1 MYPAAAASASVT
13 TPREVRNALCYVL
26 GNGKKHAAEGR
37 EVHLH
42 AVASAIHQGRSP
54 LDTHASHHCLFALP
68 ASYRSRAGSAS
79 LCAAAMTESAPLPEA
94 ATYVQV
100 AINLPLRREFTYV
113 LPRGLTANPGNRV
126 RVHFHGRKL
135 GGIVTAVSDTT
146 DLPPEKVKP
155 IEAVLDAETLLPA
168 SLLELARR
176 MASTYGCSLGEALDA
191 TLPAV
196 AKRRGQRKIPHLELK
211 APLDLAKEAVLALED
226 KHQAQS
232 RVLRTVI
239 EFGGPM
245 PLFDVRRRTNTSD
258 SPWQT
263 LQKNGLLKRV
273 MIAEELEELRPSV
286 DESAVRH
293 ELNEHQQRAVGKVV
307 ESVAARLHRTFL
319 LHGVTGSGK
328 TEVYLRIL
336 EEVRKLGR
344 SGIVLVPEISL
355 TPQTVGRFA
364 SRFPDVAVL
373 HSGLTDAE
381 RGRQWQR
388 LLQGKAKV
396 AVGARSALFAPV
408 QNLGLIVV
416 DEEHE
421 TSFKQDST
429 PRYHAREMAIVR
441 GEIERAVVVLGSATP
456 TLESIGKARRG
467 IYELLTLP
475 QRAGAG
481 RLPHIVVQDLRSE
494 PKDVRRAGVVLS
506 RTLLVMMEERLAA
519 RDQVLLF
526 LNRRGY
532 APVLLCP
539 GCGEAIKCEACSVSM
554 TWHSRRGRLVCHWC
568 SREKRR
574 PEMCPLCQ
582 HAGMHE
588 LGVGTERLE
597 QAVKDRFPLAIVARM
612 DADTMAE
619 RGAHERVLG
628 AFRKKHID
636 VLIGTQMIA
645 KGLDFPDVTLVGVVS
660 ADTGLFVPDYRAAER
675 TFQLLHQVAGRAGRG
690 EKAGTVVIQTF
701 CPDNYAVEAA
711 AKNDYDSFVQQ
722 ELVFRKV
729 TGYPPFSRL
738 LRVLAEA
745 RQEAEARQLLLQAV
759 VPLRGVADVEVL
771 GPAPAVIARVK
782 DHWRWHMLVKCFQP
796 AAFGRAMEAIGTV
809 EDLGTRTCRIT
820 LDVDPSSLM

>member
-1 MYPAAAASASVT
+1 MSELFADPDP
-13 TPREVRNALCYVL
+13 TPR
-26 GNGKKHAAEGR
+26 
-37 EVHLH
+37 
-42 AVASAIHQGRSP
+42 
-54 LDTHASHHCLFALP
+54 
-68 ASYRSRAGSAS
+68 
-79 LCAAAMTESAPLPEA
+79 
-94 ATYVQV
+94 TYVQV
-100 AINLPLRREFTYV
+100 ALNLPLRREFTYA
-113 LPRGLTANPGNRV
+113 LPAGITARPGNRV
-126 RVHFHGRKL
+126 RVNFHGRAL
-135 GGIVTAVSDTT
+135 GGVVTAVGDTT
-146 DLPPEKVKP
+146 DLPPAKVKA
-155 IEAVLDAETLLPA
+155 IESLLDDELTIPP

-176 MASTYGCSLGEALDA
+176 MATTYGCSLGEALDA
-191 TLPAV
+191 MLPSV
-196 AKRRGQRKIPHLELK
+196 AKRRGQRLLPHVQLK
-211 APLDLAKEAVLALED
+211 APHDLAVQAVAELEE
-226 KHQAQS
+226 KHQEQS
-232 RVLRTVI
+232 RVLRTVL

-245 PLFDVRRRTNTSD
+245 PIADVRRRTGTSD

-263 LQKNGLLKRV
+263 LCKNGLLQKV
-273 MIAEELEELRPSV
+273 MLAEELEELVPAP
-286 DESAVRH
+286 EEAAVRH
-293 ELNEHQQRAVGKVV
+293 QLNEHQQKAVDTVATKVRAR
-307 ESVAARLHRTFL
+307 EHRTFL

-336 EEVRKLGR
+336 EEVRNAGR
-344 SGIVLVPEISL
+344 SAIVLVPEISL

-408 QNLGLIVV
+408 QDLGLIVV

-429 PRYHAREMAIVR
+429 PRYHAREMAIAR
-441 GEIERAVVVLGSATP
+441 GELEKAVVVLGSATP

-481 RLPHIVVQDLRSE
+481 RMPKIVVQDLRGE
-494 PKDVRRAGVVLS
+494 PKEVRRAGVVLS
-506 RTLLVMMEERLAA
+506 RTLLVMMEERLKA

-526 LNRRGY
+526 LNRRGF

-539 GCGEAIKCEACSVSM
+539 GCGEAVKCEHCSVSM
-554 TWHSRRGRLVCHWC
+554 TWHSRLGRLVCHWC
-568 SREKRR
+568 CHEKRR
-574 PEMCPLCQ
+574 PEQCPTCQ

-597 QAVKDRFPLAIVARM
+597 QAVKERFPDAIVARM

-619 RGAHERVLG
+619 RGAHERVL
-628 AFRKKHID
+628 ASFRKKHID

-701 CPDNYAVEAA
+701 CPDNYAVQAA
-711 AKNDYDSFVQQ
+711 ANNDYASFVQQ
-722 ELVFRKV
+722 ELSFRKV
-729 TGYPPFSRL
+729 TGYPPFARL

-745 RQEAEARQLLLQAV
+745 RAEAEARELLLAAV
-759 VPLRGVADVEVL
+759 KPLQSMADVEVL
-771 GPAPAVIARVK
+771 GPSPAVIAKVK
-782 DHWRWHMLVKCFQP
+782 DQWRWHMLVKAFTP
-796 AAFGRAMEAIGTV
+796 ASFAQAMTAIGTV
-809 EDLGTRTCRIT
+809 EDLATRTCRVT

>member
-1 MYPAAAASASVT
+1 MVGLAKTDSLDPAGGYSNALPPTFRRSGDAIEAGIPDAAAHCVW
-13 TPREVRNALCYVL
+13 
-26 GNGKKHAAEGR
+26 
-37 EVHLH
+37 
-42 AVASAIHQGRSP
+42 RSMRFTAP
-54 LDTHASHHCLFALP
+54 STMSDSLLVP
-68 ASYRSRAGSAS
+68 APG
-79 LCAAAMTESAPLPEA
+79 
-94 ATYVQV
+94 YVQV
-100 AINLPLRREFTYV
+100 ALNLPLRQEFTYA
-113 LPRGLTANPGNRV
+113 LPPGVTVMPGNRV
-126 RVHFHGRKL
+126 RVPFHGRRL
-135 GGIVTAVSDTT
+135 VGIVTGIATST
-146 DLPPEKVKP
+146 DLEPARIKT
-155 IEAVLDAETLLPA
+155 IEAVIDAGLRLPA

-176 MASTYGCSLGEALDA
+176 LAATYGCSLGEALDA
-191 TLPAV
+191 TLPGV
-196 AKRRGQRKIPHLELK
+196 AKRRGERRLPHLQLK
-211 APLDLAKEAVLALED
+211 APADLAQQAILELEE

-232 RVLRTVI
+232 RVLRTVL

-245 PLFDVRRRTNTSD
+245 PIMDVRRRTGTSD

-263 LQKNGLLKRV
+263 LVKHGLLAKV
-273 MIAEELEELRPSV
+273 MIAEELLELVPAVEERAERHQLNAQQQQAV
-286 DESAVRH
+286 D
-293 ELNEHQQRAVGKVV
+293 
-307 ESVAARLHRTFL
+307 TFL

-328 TEVYLRIL
+328 TEVYLRVL
-336 EEVRKLGR
+336 EEVRNRGK
-344 SGIVLVPEISL
+344 SAIVLVPEISL

-388 LLQGKAKV
+388 LLQGKAKI

-408 QNLGLIVV
+408 QDLGLIVI

-421 TSFKQDST
+421 SSFKQDST

-441 GEIERAVVVLGSATP
+441 GEIENAVVMLGSATP

-481 RLPHIVVQDLRSE
+481 RLPKIVVQDLRGE
-494 PKDVRRAGVVLS
+494 PKESRRDGVVLS
-506 RTLLVMMEERLAA
+506 RTLLAMMQERLAA

-526 LNRRGY
+526 LNRRGF

-539 GCGEAIKCEACSVSM
+539 TCGEAIRCEACSVSM
-554 TWHSRRGRLVCHWC
+554 TWHHRRGRLVCHWC
-568 SREKRR
+568 CQEKRR
-574 PEMCPLCQ
+574 PELCPSCQ
-582 HAGMHE
+582 SPGMHE

-597 QAVKDRFPLAIVARM
+597 QAVKQRFPEAIVARM

-628 AFRKKHID
+628 AFRKRHID

-675 TFQLLHQVAGRAGRG
+675 TFQLLQQVAGRAGRG

-711 AKNDYDSFVQQ
+711 AKHDYESFVQT
-722 ELVFRKV
+722 ELGHRKL
-729 TGYPPFSRL
+729 TGYPPFARL
-738 LRVLAEA
+738 LRVLAES
-745 RQEAEARQLLLQAV
+745 RSEQEAQKLLQQALA
-759 VPLRGVADVEVL
+759 PLRGLPEVEVL
-771 GPAPAVIARVK
+771 GPAPAVVARVK
-782 DHWRWHMLVKCFQP
+782 DHWRWHMLVKCYQP
-796 AAFGRAMEAIGTV
+796 ASFAAAMAAIGTV
-809 EDLGTRTCRIT
+809 EDLATRSCRIT

>member
-1 MYPAAAASASVT
+1 MS
-13 TPREVRNALCYVL
+13 E
-26 GNGKKHAAEGR
+26 
-37 EVHLH
+37 
-42 AVASAIHQGRSP
+42 
-54 LDTHASHHCLFALP
+54 LFADPEP
-68 ASYRSRAGSAS
+68 AR
-79 LCAAAMTESAPLPEA
+79 
-94 ATYVQV
+94 TYVQV
-100 AINLPLRREFTYV
+100 ALNLPLRREFTYA
-113 LPRGLTANPGNRV
+113 LPAGVTARPGNRV
-126 RVHFHGRKL
+126 RVNFHGRAL
-135 GGIVTAVSDTT
+135 GGVVTAVGDTT
-146 DLPPEKVKP
+146 DLPPSKVKA
-155 IEAVLDAETLLPA
+155 IEALLDDELTIPP

-176 MASTYGCSLGEALDA
+176 MAATYGCSLGEALDA
-191 TLPAV
+191 MLPAV
-196 AKRRGQRKIPHLELK
+196 AKRRGQRLLPHVQVK
-211 APLDLAKEAVLALED
+211 APHDLALQAVAELED
-226 KHQAQS
+226 KHQEQS
-232 RVLRTVI
+232 RVLRTVL

-245 PLFDVRRRTNTSD
+245 PIGDVRRRTGTSD

-263 LQKNGLLKRV
+263 LCKNGLLQKV
-273 MIAEELEELRPSV
+273 MLAEELEELVPAA
-286 DESAVRH
+286 EEAAVRH
-293 ELNEHQQRAVGKVV
+293 QLNEHQQKAVDTVATKVRAR
-307 ESVAARLHRTFL
+307 EHRTFL

-336 EEVRKLGR
+336 EEVRAAGR
-344 SGIVLVPEISL
+344 SAIVLVPEISL

-408 QNLGLIVV
+408 QDLGLIVV

-429 PRYHAREMAIVR
+429 PRYHAREMAIAR
-441 GEIERAVVVLGSATP
+441 GELEKAVVVLGSATP

-481 RLPHIVVQDLRSE
+481 RMPKIVVQDLRGE
-494 PKDVRRAGVVLS
+494 PKEVRRAGVVLS
-506 RTLLVMMEERLAA
+506 RTLLVMMEERLKA

-526 LNRRGY
+526 LNRRGF

-539 GCGEAIKCEACSVSM
+539 GCGEAVKCEHCSVSM
-554 TWHSRRGRLVCHWC
+554 TWHSRLGRLVCHWC
-568 SREKRR
+568 CHEKRR
-574 PEMCPLCQ
+574 PEQCPTCQ

-597 QAVKDRFPLAIVARM
+597 QAVKERFPDAIVARM

-619 RGAHERVLG
+619 RGAHERVL
-628 AFRKKHID
+628 ASFRKKHID

-701 CPDNYAVEAA
+701 CPDNYAVQAA
-711 AKNDYDSFVQQ
+711 ANNDYASFVQQ
-722 ELVFRKV
+722 ELSFRKV
-729 TGYPPFSRL
+729 TGYPPFARL

-745 RQEAEARQLLLQAV
+745 RAEAEARELLLAAVKPLQAM
-759 VPLRGVADVEVL
+759 ADVEVL
-771 GPAPAVIARVK
+771 GPSPAVIAKVK
-782 DHWRWHMLVKCFQP
+782 DQWRWHMLVK
-796 AAFGRAMEAIGTV
+796 AFTSASFAMAMAAIGTV
-809 EDLGTRTCRIT
+809 EDLATRTCRVT